1 MEKKITKNEFKF
13 LKNLQNKKY
22 RDIERKFI
30 IEGQDAIDEAQR
42 KNHKLTIY
50 SSNLKLKAD
59 KYLEYEQITKILN
72 SVTPQEVFA
81 TVDYLES
88 KPIVG
93 DVVALDNVQDPGN
106 LGTIIRNC
114 VSFGIK
120 NLIVNG
126 VNIYNDKVLRSTKGA
141 IFNINIIQ
149 SKNIVDDIINLKNTH
164 QIIGT
169 LLDKK
174 AKSIVNFKPDKNYVL
189 IFGNESKG
197 ISDQVKNLLDEKVY
211 IPINFESLNVA
222 ISNAIALY
230 ELKGRKENNGYKN

>member
-1 MEKKITKNEFKF
+1 MEKKINKNEFKF

-22 RDIERKFI
+22 RDLEKKFI
-30 IEGQDAIDEAQR
+30 IEGQDAIDEAIKVGKR
-42 KNHKLTIY
+42 ITIY
-50 SSNLKLKAD
+50 SSNLKIKAD
-59 KYLEYEQITKILN
+59 KYLDYELLCKILN

-81 TVDYLES
+81 VVDYLEER
-88 KPIVG
+88 PIKG
-93 DVVALDNVQDPGN
+93 DVVALDHVQDPGN

-114 VSFGIK
+114 VSFGVK
-120 NLIVNG
+120 NLLVNG

-149 SKNIVDDIINLKNTH
+149 SKNLINDIKYLKNTH

-169 LLDKK
+169 LLDKN
-174 AKSIVNFKPDKNYVL
+174 AKSIVNFKPKNNYVL

-197 ISDQVKNLLDEKVY
+197 ISFPIQELLDERVY